1 MNSKRLDPLIRRA
14 ESREDALAK
23 ELAKRVQAHQQQAQ
37 RLGDLERFRGEYEAP
52 PVPGTAV
59 SASQLLNR
67 AAFLAKIDDAV
78 VTQQKHIAT
87 SEESLAIERTRLLLA
102 SRDKLVL
109 EKLAA
114 SYRSVE
120 LKAEERRDQS
130 VLDDLGARAHRERQT
145 KDTP

>member
-1 MNSKRLDPLIRRA
+1 MNAKRLDPLIRRA
-14 ESREDALAK
+14 EKREDALAQ
-23 ELAKRVQAHQQQAQ
+23 ELAKRVQAHQQQEK

-52 PVPGTAV
+52 PVPGSAV

-78 VTQQKHIAT
+78 VTQQKHLVT
-87 SEESLAIERTRLLLA
+87 SEEALAIERTRLLLA

-114 SYRSVE
+114 SYR
-120 LKAEERRDQS
+120 LAETRAEARREQS
-130 VLDDLGARAHRERQT
+130 VLDDLGARNHRRQSQE
-145 KDTP
+145 DPS

>member
-14 ESREDALAK
+14 ETREDALAK
-23 ELAKRVQAHQQQAQ
+23 ALAQKVQSHQQQAQ
-37 RLGDLERFRGEYEAP
+37 RLDDLERFRSEYEAP
-52 PVPGTAV
+52 PAPGSAV
-59 SASQLLNR
+59 SPSQLLNR

-87 SEESLAIERTRLLLA
+87 SEEALAIERTRLLLA

-114 SYRSVE
+114 SYRA
-120 LKAEERRDQS
+120 AEQKVQERNDQR
-130 VLDDLGARAHRERQT
+130 VLDDLGARAHGAKKREEN
-145 KDTP
+145 P

>member
-87 SEESLAIERTRLLLA
+87 SEEALAIERTRLLLA

-130 VLDDLGARAHRERQT
+130 VLDDLGARQHHVRREE
-145 KDTP
+145 TP

>member
-23 ELAKRVQAHQQQAQ
+23 ELAKRVQAHQQQEQ

-87 SEESLAIERTRLLLA
+87 SEEALAIERTRLLLA

-114 SYRSVE
+114 SYRHVE
-120 LKAEERRDQS
+120 RQAEARRDQS
-130 VLDDLGARAHRERQT
+130 VLDDLGARTHRERQT

>member
-23 ELAKRVQAHQQQAQ
+23 ELAKRVQAHQQQEQ

-87 SEESLAIERTRLLLA
+87 SEEALAIERTRLLLA

-114 SYRSVE
+114 SYRHVE
-120 LKAEERRDQS
+120 RQAEERRDQS
-130 VLDDLGARAHRERQT
+130 VLDDLGARAHRDRQT

>member
-87 SEESLAIERTRLLLA
+87 SEEALAIERTRLLLA

-114 SYRSVE
+114 SYRHVE
-120 LKAEERRDQS
+120 RQAEERRDQS
-130 VLDDLGARAHRERQT
+130 VLDDLGARAHRDRQT

>member
-14 ESREDALAK
+14 EHREDALAK
-23 ELAKRVQAHQQQAQ
+23 ELAKKVQAHQQQAQ
-37 RLGDLERFRGEYEAP
+37 RLDDLERFRGEYEAP
-52 PVPGTAV
+52 PTPGSAV
-59 SASQLLNR
+59 SPSQLLNR

-87 SEESLAIERTRLLLA
+87 SEEALAIERTRLLLA

-114 SYRSVE
+114 SYRAVE
-120 LKAEERRDQS
+120 QKVQERKDQH
-130 VLDDLGARAHRERQT
+130 VLDDLGARQHRDRQQQ
-145 KDTP
+145 DTP

>member
-87 SEESLAIERTRLLLA
+87 SEEALAIERTRLLLA

-114 SYRSVE
+114 SYRHVE
-120 LKAEERRDQS
+120 RQAEERRDQS

-145 KDTP
+145 KDTL

>member
-1 MNSKRLDPLIRRA
+1 MNSKRLDPLIQRA
-14 ESREDALAK
+14 EKREDTLAK
-23 ELAKRVQAHQQQAQ
+23 ELARKVQAHQQQEQ

-52 PVPGTAV
+52 PSPGSAV
-59 SASQLLNR
+59 SPSQLVNR

-78 VTQQKHIAT
+78 TTQQKQLAT
-87 SEESLAIERTRLLLA
+87 SEEALSIERTRLLLA

-120 LKAEERRDQS
+120 RKAQERRDQS
-130 VLDDLGARAHRERQT
+130 VLDDLGARAHHQRRQD
-145 KDTP
+145 DTP

>member
-14 ESREDALAK
+14 ETREDALAK
-23 ELAKRVQAHQQQAQ
+23 ELAKRVQAHQQQEQ

-87 SEESLAIERTRLLLA
+87 SEEALAIERTRLLLA

-114 SYRSVE
+114 SYRHVE
-120 LKAEERRDQS
+120 AQAEARRDQS
-130 VLDDLGARAHRERQT
+130 VLDDLGARTHRDRQT

>member
-1 MNSKRLDPLIRRA
+1 VNSKRLDPLIRRA

>member
-14 ESREDALAK
+14 SSREDALTK
-23 ELAKRVQAHQQQAQ
+23 ELAQKVQTHQQHEK
-37 RLGDLERFRGEYEAP
+37 RLDDLERFRGEYEAP
-52 PVPGTAV
+52 PTPGSAV
-59 SASQLLNR
+59 SPSQLLNR

-78 VTQQKHIAT
+78 TTQQKHIAT

-114 SYRSVE
+114 SYRAGE
-120 LKAEERRDQS
+120 RQAEERRDQS
-130 VLDDLGARAHRERQT
+130 VLDDLGARAHRDRQT
-145 KDTP
+145 KDQP

>member
-1 MNSKRLDPLIRRA
+1 MESVTLNVQGMTCGGCVVSVRR
-14 ESREDALAK
+14 
-23 ELAKRVQAHQQQAQ
+23 V
-37 RLGDLERFRGEYEAP
+37 LER
-52 PVPGTAV
+52 VPGVSDLAV
-59 SASQLLNR
+59 EVGEAR
-67 AAFLAKIDDAV
+67 MKIDDAV

-87 SEESLAIERTRLLLA
+87 SEEALAIERTRLLLA

-145 KDTP
+145 QDSP

>member
-1 MNSKRLDPLIRRA
+1 VNSKRLDPLIRRA

-23 ELAKRVQAHQQQAQ
+23 ELAKRVQAHQQQAE

-87 SEESLAIERTRLLLA
+87 SEEALAIERTRLLLA

-114 SYRSVE
+114 SYRHVE
-120 LKAEERRDQS
+120 RQAEERRDQS
-130 VLDDLGARAHRERQT
+130 VLDDLGARAHRDRQT

>member
-1 MNSKRLDPLIRRA
+1 VNAKRLDPLIRRA
-14 ESREDALAK
+14 EKREDALAQ
-23 ELAKRVQAHQQQAQ
+23 ELAKRVQAHQQQEK

-52 PVPGTAV
+52 PVPGSAV

-78 VTQQKHIAT
+78 VTQQKHLVT
-87 SEESLAIERTRLLLA
+87 SEEALAIERTRLLLA

-114 SYRSVE
+114 SYR
-120 LKAEERRDQS
+120 LAETRAEARREQS
-130 VLDDLGARAHRERQT
+130 VLDDLGARNHRRQSQE
-145 KDTP
+145 DPS